1 MADEIKQTL
10 PQKLCAEYSR
20 VCVCMFSTVFV
31 FYLKGMKTGGARW
44 WGSGMVGL
52 LFVDGWGGGGGGVV
66 MMEKKEFRHV
76 VAYSTHICNAAYVHQ
91 LQLTFYLSELPITR
105 TSWFFFHSQQSTL
118 QSLCWLLRIYYY
130 IYVRSRIQQ
139 QWTLSKVIFPGDSPA
154 MHSFCVVP

>member
-1 MADEIKQTL
+1 MADEINRHCRKN
-10 PQKLCAEYSR
+10 CALSTHVY
-20 VCVCMFSTVFV
+20 VCV
-31 FYLKGMKTGGARW
+31 FYGFCFLFKRNENSGARW
-44 WGSGMVGL
+44 
-52 LFVDGWGGGGGGVV
+52 FRGGGIAGWWVRWWWWWK
-66 MMEKKEFRHV
+66 KKEFRHV

-130 IYVRSRIQQ
+130 IYVHSRIQQ
-139 QWTLSKVIFPGDSPA
+139 QWTLSKVIFPGDLPA